1 MKLFERLNIIP
12 SQLQYCACNNYL
24 LHENVLWASPLLLPP
39 PFFFFW
45 GGGGNGRFGQS
56 LLLGCLNMNTVFLR
70 SFNLSGNSHF
80 DLL

>member
-12 SQLQYCACNNYL
+12 SQLQCCACNNYL
-24 LHENVLWASPLLLPP
+24 LHENVLWAFPLLLPP
-39 PFFFFW
+39 PSFFL
-45 GGGGNGRFGQS
+45 GGGGKGRFGQS
-56 LLLGCLNMNTVFLR
+56 LLLGCLNTNTVFLR